1 MNVPLL
7 WRRGAGRVID
17 WAEADEKRRTLAQ
30 ILLYETDSSHYNRTS
45 IDRQAITKERI
56 QMERTDRRY
65 ELSGILLTLAGGVC
79 WGFSG
84 ACGQYLL
91 QHRGLDAGWLVSFR
105 MLTAGGLLLLI
116 SVLRAQSIHAVTAM
130 WRTGKSALR
139 LLAFGLLGMA
149 MCQLTYFVTIGLSNA
164 GTATVLEYLSPV
176 LIMLYVSIRHRR
188 RPGASKIVVLILA
201 LAGTLILSTHGN
213 FGELAISRE
222 ALIWGLASAVAYAL
236 NNLLPGSLMDDYG
249 TLPIVGWG
257 MVLGGL
263 ATSIPYRVWQPRGTF
278 DGAAILALAGVI
290 VVGTLLSY
298 TGYMEGVR
306 RIGPEKANLYACVEP
321 LSATLFAV
329 LWLKSDIQAVDL
341 AGFACIL
348 LAVTLLS
355 LRREP

>member
-1 MNVPLL
+1 MDDTQ
-7 WRRGAGRVID
+7 RRH
-17 WAEADEKRRTLAQ
+17 Q
-30 ILLYETDSSHYNRTS
+30 
-45 IDRQAITKERI
+45 
-56 QMERTDRRY
+56 
-65 ELSGILLTLAGGVC
+65 LSGVLLTLGGGIC

-91 QHRGLDAGWLVSFR
+91 QHRGLNAGWLVSFR
-105 MLTAGGLLLLI
+105 MLTAGALLLI
-116 SVLRAQSIHAVTAM
+116 FSALKARSIHAVTDV
-130 WRTGKSALR
+130 WRRRTPALR

-176 LIMLYVSIRHRR
+176 LIMLYLSIRHRR
-188 RPGASKIVVLILA
+188 RPGAQKILVLILA

-213 FGELAISRE
+213 FGALAISRK

-236 NNLLPGSLMDDYG
+236 NNLLPGTLMDDYG

-257 MVLGGL
+257 MVLGGA
-263 ATSIPYRVWQPRGTF
+263 ATSIPYRVWQPTGIF

-290 VVGTLLSY
+290 VVGTLFSY

-329 LWLKSDIQAVDL
+329 LWLKSDIQPMDL
-341 AGFACIL
+341 LGFACIL

>member
-1 MNVPLL
+1 MEQTN
-7 WRRGAGRVID
+7 
-17 WAEADEKRRTLAQ
+17 KR
-30 ILLYETDSSHYNRTS
+30 YH
-45 IDRQAITKERI
+45 
-56 QMERTDRRY
+56 
-65 ELSGILLTLAGGVC
+65 LSGVLLTLAGGVC

-91 QHRGLDAGWLVSFR
+91 QHRGLNAGWLVSFR
-105 MLTAGGLLLLI
+105 MLTAGAMLLLFSALKAH
-116 SVLRAQSIHAVTAM
+116 SLHAITDM
-130 WRTGKSALR
+130 WKRRSSALR

-176 LIMLYVSIRHRR
+176 LIMLYVSVRNRR
-188 RPGASKIVVLILA
+188 RPGTQKIVVLILA

-213 FGELAISRE
+213 FGQLAISRE

-236 NNLLPGSLMDDYG
+236 NNLLPGTLMNDYG

-257 MVLGGL
+257 MVLGGV
-263 ATSIPYRVWQPRGTF
+263 ATAIPYRVWQPVGTF
-278 DGAAILALAGVI
+278 DGAALLALAGVI
-290 VVGTLLSY
+290 VIGTLFSY

-306 RIGPEKANLYACVEP
+306 RIGPEQANLYACVEP

-329 LWLKSDIQAVDL
+329 VWLKSNIQPMDL
-341 AGFACIL
+341 LGFACIL